1 MAIDTYGSWKGH
13 GKPVKRSPRAVARF
27 KSDWG
32 NRGSNAARGLNTS
45 INTLGGFLGN
55 TSAFK
60 NLKRPLSAEGT
71 WGNQSSDF
79 ASGFNS
85 SLADISSAVYGG
97 LSGGR
102 VRMPAAGWKPGLPG
116 DYPLVRNR
124 TFGNPRT
131 TMAAQIQNAITK
143 AQLGMNRSDLLS
155 TAATTLGDIERAG
168 LRHDEQLKDRLN
180 ARGVYDGGIK
190 QKTLGDSV
198 GDRVRYKGRTRDAL
212 QRGLRNLSLSA
223 DQADLIHFQ
232 TDTNSAL
239 ADADAI
245 RHRTAAKV
253 KEFSI

>member
-13 GKPVKRSPRAVARF
+13 GKPVKTSPRTVARF
-27 KSDWG
+27 KSEWG

-60 NLKRPLSAEGT
+60 NLKRPLSAEGA

-79 ASGFNS
+79 ASGFNN

-97 LSGGR
+97 LNGGGSQ
-102 VRMPAAGWKPGLPG
+102 MPAPGWKPGLPG
-116 DYPLVRNR
+116 DYSFVRNR

-131 TMAAQIQNAITK
+131 TMASQIQNAITK
-143 AQLGMNRSDLLS
+143 AQLGMNRSDLLG
-155 TAATTLGDIERAG
+155 TAAMTLGDIERAG
-168 LRHDEQLKDRLN
+168 LRHDEQLKDNLN
-180 ARGVYDGGIK
+180 ARGVWDGGIK

-198 GDRVRYKGRTRDAL
+198 GDRVRYKGRTRNAL

-223 DQADLIHFQ
+223 DQADLRHFQ

-239 ADADAI
+239 GDADRI
-245 RHRTAAKV
+245 RASVAAKV
-253 KEFSI
+253 KEFSV

>member
-13 GKPVKRSPRAVARF
+13 GKPVKTSPRAVARF
-27 KSDWG
+27 KSEWG

-60 NLKRPLSAEGT
+60 NLKRPLSAKSA
-71 WGNQSSDF
+71 WGNQSSDV

-97 LSGGR
+97 LNGGGSQ
-102 VRMPAAGWKPGLPG
+102 MPAAGWKPGLPG
-116 DYPLVRNR
+116 DYSFVRNR

-131 TMAAQIQNAITK
+131 TMTSQIQNAIAK
-143 AQLGMNRSDLLS
+143 AQLGMNRSDLLG
-155 TAATTLGDIERAG
+155 TAAMTLGDIERAG

-180 ARGVYDGGIK
+180 ARGVSDGGIW

-198 GDRVRYKGRTRDAL
+198 GDRVRYKGRTRNAL

-223 DQADLIHFQ
+223 DRADLQHFQ
-232 TDTNSAL
+232 TDTSSAL
-239 ADADAI
+239 ADADRI
-245 RHRTAAKV
+245 RASVAAKV
-253 KEFSI
+253 KEFSV